1 METKS
6 SNMNLKISFPTD
18 GTKLMKCDFVS
29 RIKGAQMCPTSCLG
43 ACVSE
48 ETAPLRMVTNV
59 VPAIT
64 SPTPKLE
71 QRSMIYEDKG

>member
-1 METKS
+1 METTS
-6 SNMNLKISFPTD
+6 SNMNLKISFPID

-48 ETAPLRMVTNV
+48 EIAPLRMVTSV
-59 VPAIT
+59 VPATT

-71 QRSMIYEDKG
+71 QRSMIY